1 MRKHMDKTVIRIIQD
16 YCFNS
21 DASVLSNEFV
31 LTVSPLI
38 VKFIEQGELGLGA
51 LRKILQKRKDF
62 FIANDLDIT
71 AFCKGLHKKLNY
83 EISFYTDISF
93 YDSIIS
99 FKRKVENGNYRGFPK
114 NSTSEDTLRS
124 TPSIYIQQETFCEP
138 RSGAGNS
145 DITVPS
151 EKVII
156 ETKLWKGK
164 EYYNSGFP
172 ELNNY
177 LEKANYDEG
186 YYIVF
191 DYNKNPNQVIQA
203 HGEFFDKIYEGKLIH
218 VVFIRMNLITPSQL
232 YKADKKNSALI

>member
-1 MRKHMDKTVIRIIQD
+1 MSRVR
-16 YCFNS
+16 
-21 DASVLSNEFV
+21 
-31 LTVSPLI
+31 
-38 VKFIEQGELGLGA
+38 
-51 LRKILQKRKDF
+51 
-62 FIANDLDIT
+62 
-71 AFCKGLHKKLNY
+71 
-83 EISFYTDISF
+83 
-93 YDSIIS
+93 
-99 FKRKVENGNYRGFPK
+99 
-114 NSTSEDTLRS
+114 
-124 TPSIYIQQETFCEP
+124 
-138 RSGAGNS
+138 GAGNS

-172 ELNNY
+172 ELNDY